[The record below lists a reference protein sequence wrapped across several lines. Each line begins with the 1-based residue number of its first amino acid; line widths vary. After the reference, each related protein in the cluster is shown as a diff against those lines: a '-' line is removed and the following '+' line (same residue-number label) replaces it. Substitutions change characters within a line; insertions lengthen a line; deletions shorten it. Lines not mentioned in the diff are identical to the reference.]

1 MSKKHKTPWITY
13 NDEDVADSQFC
24 IEYLNE
30 KFSMFLGCSYIE
42 AKAKAKIFFDSIFDS
57 IQT

>member
-13 NDEDVADSQFC
+13 NDVDVADSQFC

-42 AKAKAKIFFDSIFDS
+42 VKAKIFFDSTFDS